1 MSHSHQAQVVIL
13 STLDGEKPYC
23 MYIHRGGSSLKWD
36 FHTIE
41 VGISH
46 LYICSVA
53 SLQNLPVLQY
63 IREHGYKY
71 ATALQEV
78 VVKSFQWIMR
88 QQ

>member
-1 MSHSHQAQVVIL
+1 MVK
-13 STLDGEKPYC
+13 KPYC

-78 VVKSFQWIMR
+78 ASGEKFSVDHATAIIVSRSVQTHSMV
-88 QQ
+88 Q